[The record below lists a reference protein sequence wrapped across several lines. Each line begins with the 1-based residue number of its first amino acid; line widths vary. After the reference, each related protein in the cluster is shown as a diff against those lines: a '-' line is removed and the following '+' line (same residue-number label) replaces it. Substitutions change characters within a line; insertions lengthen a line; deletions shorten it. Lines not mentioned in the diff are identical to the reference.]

1 MKASELRIGNYVNV
15 PNYEQ
20 CPFRIDAFE
29 HCSEKFIKV
38 AQEVKLNGFEVHPIT
53 WYGDNLQPIPLTV
66 EWLLKFGFEK
76 SGLWTY
82 VIELQ
87 GNLKLV
93 YYLGEKGWSIGFKS
107 YSDFSNL
114 YYVHQLQNLYFALIG
129 EELTI
134 KKQNQ

>member
-1 MKASELRIGNYVNV
+1 MKSSELRIGNYVNV

-114 YYVHQLQNLYFALIG
+114 YYVHQLQNLYFALTG

>member
-114 YYVHQLQNLYFALIG
+114 YYVHQLQNLYFALTG